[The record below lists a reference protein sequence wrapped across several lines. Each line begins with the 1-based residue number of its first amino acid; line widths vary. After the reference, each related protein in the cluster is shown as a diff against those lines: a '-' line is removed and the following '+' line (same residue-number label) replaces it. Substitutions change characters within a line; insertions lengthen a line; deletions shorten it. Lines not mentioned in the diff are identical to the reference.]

1 MSIKEAL
8 IYIAVAISS
17 LFMITYV
24 VHMFIGGLVSKGTE
38 HSVMAVAFTVW
49 ACVIGAMAWDIVRRR
64 RSR

>member
-8 IYIAVAISS
+8 IYIMVAISS

-24 VHMFIGGLVSKGTE
+24 VHMFIGGLVSEGTE
-38 HSVMAVAFTVW
+38 HSVMAVAFAVW
-49 ACVIGAMAWDIVRRR
+49 ACVIGAMAWDVVRRR